1 MRLLSVRE
9 ATKPLP
15 SSSDPEVGYACPP
28 PWLPSLPQRHHPT
41 SREAATAPG
50 CLCWGPGAAALD
62 RACLPLSGPAGRRLQ
77 ALSSLPPSLAM
88 VSRLVGGWA
97 MAGWLAGPPG
107 RLVVRTDPPPGTRAR
122 SACGPSLARAPPA
135 LPFLDPVLLPSTP
148 DMPKSRRLTRYAY
161 PGAPTLKYLPA
172 TQTPSLSRPPPTTT
186 CPLQTPVAG

>member
-1 MRLLSVRE
+1 MISEPPCMRLLSVRE

-107 RLVVRTDPPPGTRAR
+107 RLVVRTDPPPARAR
-122 SACGPSLARAPPA
+122 EARAGPPWHVHRQPY
-135 LPFLDPVLLPSTP
+135 LSWIPCFCHRPQICPS
-148 DMPKSRRLTRYAY
+148 
-161 PGAPTLKYLPA
+161 
-172 TQTPSLSRPPPTTT
+172 
-186 CPLQTPVAG
+186 PVA